1 MPDRLPENA
10 PAADFDAVA
19 VAKALLRA
27 TRAGAL
33 ATIDR
38 NTGHPFASLVNVAT
52 DIDGSPLIL
61 VSRLATHT
69 ANLENDG
76 RASLLL
82 ASAGRGDPLAHPRL
96 TVLGTFAPVARQ
108 DAAEPRLRRR
118 FLARHPK
125 SELYAGFADFSF
137 WRLDVVSAHLNAG
150 FARAADLKAADVMTD
165 CLGRASDLIDAE
177 AGAVAHMNADHAE
190 AVRLYATKL
199 LGADDGPW
207 RLTGLDPEGIDL
219 AQSDATLRLP
229 FLQRVTTAE
238 ALRKALVDLAAQA
251 RAQRLHSLQCSGNGP
266 AFCSLRRGGTLVG
279 RWWGV
284 LAGAGMLDIGSRVLV
299 GRIKVGI

>member
-1 MPDRLPENA
+1 MVQSDSGTPLPGFMPRRLPEGA

-19 VAKALLRA
+19 IAKALLRG

-33 ATIDR
+33 GTIDR
-38 NTGHPFASLVNVAT
+38 NTGHPFGSLVNVAT
-52 DIDGSPLIL
+52 DADGSPLIL

-69 ANLENDG
+69 ANLEKDG

-82 ASAGRGDPLAHPRL
+82 ASVGRGDPLAHPRL
-96 TVLGTFAPVARQ
+96 TVLGTFAPLARD
-108 DAAEPRLRRR
+108 DAAELRVRRR

-137 WRLDVVSAHLNAG
+137 WRLTVVSAHLNAG
-150 FARAADLKAADVMTD
+150 FARAADLKANELMTD
-165 CLGRASDLIDAE
+165 LSGAQDLIDAE
-177 AGAVAHMNADHAE
+177 AGALAHMNADHAE
-190 AVRLYATKL
+190 AIRLYATKL

-229 FLQRVTTAE
+229 FSQRVTTAE
-238 ALRKALVDLAAQA
+238 ALRKALADLAARA
-251 RAQRLHSLQCSGNGP
+251 RAR
-266 AFCSLRRGGTLVG
+266 
-279 RWWGV
+279 
-284 LAGAGMLDIGSRVLV
+284 
-299 GRIKVGI
+299 